1 MQVGDQVLT
10 TNVQPIQPIQPTQ
23 PIQPIQPTQPIQP
36 VQPVRPVRA
45 AERIDALD
53 VVRGVAVLGILLMN
67 IRYMGAPFAGQNY
80 PPMLGWTT
88 ADQTVW
94 WVKWV
99 FAEGTMRGLL
109 SLLFGAGF
117 IMMTTGKGDGVRVA
131 DVYYR
136 RNIWLVIF
144 GIVHGYLLLWPGDI
158 LLLYGAAGL
167 FMFPWRHWTARSLA
181 IAGACV
187 VGVLVSIS
195 AFQYWDSVKAA
206 RRGEAAESQL
216 RAGAALTAEE
226 TQALERWQRRRG
238 GPRPEPGAV
247 RRETEQRL
255 GGVTDNLAAMYAWA
269 NFLNQPPEFFYW
281 LLDSLAFLFLGAAL
295 VKWGVIL
302 GMRSARF
309 YVGLAFAGYAIGVPL
324 RIAQAWPLYAADFHV
339 ALYWGQIPNQ
349 ISRAAVTF
357 GHLAMLLLILKSR
370 AGRRLM
376 HPFAQVG
383 RLALSNYI
391 AQTIICQW
399 ILFPGFAFGLFGRF
413 GLAGLWAIVGAIA
426 TVQVVASVIY
436 LRWFRMGP
444 LEWLLRRLSYGLSPI
459 PIAQPVVRT

>member
-1 MQVGDQVLT
+1 
-10 TNVQPIQPIQPTQ
+10 
-23 PIQPIQPTQPIQP
+23 
-36 VQPVRPVRA
+36 
-45 AERIDALD
+45 
-53 VVRGVAVLGILLMN
+53 MN
-67 IRYMGAPFAGQNY
+67 IRYMGAPFAGQGY

-94 WVKWV
+94 WMKWV

-136 RNIWLVIF
+136 RNIWLVVF

-158 LLLYGAAGL
+158 LLLYGGAGL
-167 FMFPWRHWTARSLA
+167 FLFPWRHWTPRALA

-187 VGVLVSIS
+187 IGLLVSIS
-195 AFQYWDSVKAA
+195 AFQYWDVVKAS
-206 RRGEAAESQL
+206 RRAEAAEARQ
-216 RAGAALTAEE
+216 RAGIALTSNE
-226 TQALERWQRRRG
+226 TQAIERWQQRLGGRR
-238 GPRPEPGAV
+238 PDAAAV

-255 GGVTDNLAAMYAWA
+255 GGVSDNLAAMYAWA

-281 LLDSLAFLFLGAAL
+281 LLDALAFLFIGAAL
-295 VKWGVIL
+295 VKWGVIQ
-302 GMRSARF
+302 GTRPARF
-309 YVGLAFAGYAIGVPL
+309 YLGLALVGYGIGVPI
-324 RIAQAWPLYAADFHV
+324 RIAQAWPLFITDFDV
-339 ALYWGQIPNQ
+339 PLYWGQIPNQ

-383 RLALSNYI
+383 RLALSNYV
-391 AQTIICQW
+391 AQTLICQW
-399 ILFPGFAFGLFGRF
+399 ILFPGFGFGLFGRF
-413 GLAGLWAIVGAIA
+413 GLAGLWTIVGAIA
-426 TVQVVASVIY
+426 LVQVVASVIY

-444 LEWLLRRLSYGLSPI
+444 LEWLLRRLSYGSSSLAA
-459 PIAQPVVRT
+459 AQSVERTPG